1 MIILAYKNFELY
13 VYSLKFRL
21 LKYTPFYYDSTKVGH
36 MLFNKIVDYEIS
48 FETVKN
54 ADGKGI
60 IIEFS
65 LLLLNSSD
73 VALDKKYMLIC
84 RKKYS

>member
-1 MIILAYKNFELY
+1 M
-13 VYSLKFRL
+13 YSLKFRL

-36 MLFNKIVDYEIS
+36 MLFNKMVDYEIP

-60 IIEFS
+60 IIEF
-65 LLLLNSSD
+65 
-73 VALDKKYMLIC
+73 ACYC
-84 RKKYS
+84 